1 MRRFRSEISFFLFCC
16 FGQGDLLRF
25 LYFLPANRPV
35 LYNIFMFVQLLSEYL
50 ESLEVERGLSENTIE
65 AYGRDLEAFCE
76 FLAGLGIKTFEEIK
90 RTYINRYIK
99 QLHDENYTPASIT
112 RKIAAIRGWFRWLL
126 ANEVISQDPSL
137 SIELP
142 KLSKRLPKVVSVT
155 EIEKIL
161 SNHLNET
168 ESVVMELLYGAGLRV
183 SELVGLEIPNIDLD
197 SRYVRCF
204 GKGSKERIIPIGEKA
219 KKSIKNYLKIRD
231 FYLKKYK
238 LATKRLL
245 IKENGKL
252 MTRQDIYVFIRKQGE
267 ILQKHISPHTMRH
280 SFATHMLENG
290 ADLRVVQELL
300 GHSDV
305 STTQLYTHVSKKR
318 LKEIYFSIND

>member
-1 MRRFRSEISFFLFCC
+1 
-16 FGQGDLLRF
+16 
-25 LYFLPANRPV
+25 
-35 LYNIFMFVQLLSEYL
+35 MFVQNIAEYL

-65 AYGRDLEAFCE
+65 AYGRDLNAFGE
-76 FLAGLGIKTFEEIK
+76 FLVQQGAEIFDEVK
-90 RTYINRYIK
+90 RTHINYYIK
-99 QLHDENYTPASIT
+99 KLHDENYTATSIT

-126 ANEVISQDPSL
+126 ANEIIAQDPSL

-142 KLSKRLPKVVSVT
+142 KLSKKLPRVVSAA

-161 SNHLNET
+161 SNHLDET
-168 ESVVMELLYGAGLRV
+168 EAVVMELLYGAGLRV
-183 SELVGLEIPNIDLD
+183 SELVNLEISNIDLN
-197 SRYVRCF
+197 SKYVRCF

-219 KKSIKNYLKIRD
+219 KKSIINYLKIRD
-231 FYLKKYK
+231 FYIKKFK
-238 LATKRLL
+238 LETKRFL
-245 IKENGKL
+245 IKKNGKPV
-252 MTRQDIYVFIRKQGE
+252 TRQEIYVFIRKQGE
-267 ILQKHISPHTMRH
+267 LLQKHISPHTMRH

>member
-1 MRRFRSEISFFLFCC
+1 
-16 FGQGDLLRF
+16 
-25 LYFLPANRPV
+25 
-35 LYNIFMFVQLLSEYL
+35 MFVQNIAEYL

-65 AYGRDLEAFCE
+65 AYGRDLNAFGE
-76 FLAGLGIKTFEEIK
+76 FLVQQGAEVFDEVK
-90 RTYINRYIK
+90 RTHINYYIK
-99 QLHDENYTPASIT
+99 KLHDENYTATSIT

-126 ANEVISQDPSL
+126 ANEIIAQDPSL

-142 KLSKRLPKVVSVT
+142 KLSKKLPRVVSAA

-161 SNHLNET
+161 SNHLDET
-168 ESVVMELLYGAGLRV
+168 EAVVMELLYGAGLRV
-183 SELVGLEIPNIDLD
+183 SELVNLEISNIDLN
-197 SRYVRCF
+197 SKYVRCF

-219 KKSIKNYLKIRD
+219 KKSIINYLKIRD
-231 FYLKKYK
+231 FYIKKFK
-238 LATKRLL
+238 LETKRFL
-245 IKENGKL
+245 IKKNGKPV
-252 MTRQDIYVFIRKQGE
+252 TRQEIYVFIRKQGE
-267 ILQKHISPHTMRH
+267 LLQKHISPHTMRH
-280 SFATHMLENG
+280 SFATHTLENG

>member
-1 MRRFRSEISFFLFCC
+1 
-16 FGQGDLLRF
+16 
-25 LYFLPANRPV
+25 
-35 LYNIFMFVQLLSEYL
+35 MFVQNIAEYL

-65 AYGRDLEAFCE
+65 AYGRDLNAFGE
-76 FLAGLGIKTFEEIK
+76 FLVQQGAKGFDEVK
-90 RTYINRYIK
+90 RTHINYYIK
-99 QLHDENYTPASIT
+99 KLHDENYTATSIT

-126 ANEVISQDPSL
+126 ANEIIAQDPSL

-142 KLSKRLPKVVSVT
+142 KLSKKLPRVVSAA

-161 SNHLNET
+161 SNHLDET
-168 ESVVMELLYGAGLRV
+168 EAVVMELLYGAGLRV
-183 SELVGLEIPNIDLD
+183 SELVNLEISNIDLN
-197 SRYVRCF
+197 SKYVRCF

-219 KKSIKNYLKIRD
+219 KKSIINYLKIRD
-231 FYLKKYK
+231 FYIKKFK
-238 LATKRLL
+238 LETKRFL
-245 IKENGKL
+245 IKKNGKPV
-252 MTRQDIYVFIRKQGE
+252 TRQEIYVFIRKQGE
-267 ILQKHISPHTMRH
+267 LLQKHISPHTMRH